1 MWVPKG
7 PGAPGVEGRQTEQ
20 QKTVPEALEK
30 DTSPGWKVKTPS
42 AAPAGYSQLG
52 IVLSPFD
59 FAVGI
64 SPAN

>member
-1 MWVPKG
+1 M
-7 PGAPGVEGRQTEQ
+7 EERQAGK

-30 DTSPGWKVKTPS
+30 GTSPGWKVRTPS
-42 AAPAGYSQLG
+42 AVPAGYSGLG

>member
-1 MWVPKG
+1 M
-7 PGAPGVEGRQTEQ
+7 EERQTEK
-20 QKTVPEALEK
+20 QKMVPEAPEK
-30 DTSPGWKVKTPS
+30 GTSPGWKVKTPS

-64 SPAN
+64 SPTN